1 MGLGPFDLTGGPF
14 LLLYGVLFLLAVFG
28 CFAMS
33 EWLRPEGRPGNA
45 DGADELGVLAGGAP
59 RLAEAAV
66 ARLLADHALDITERR
81 EFRIHRSAAARSAAE
96 RRVMALSSPATWKD
110 VLTTIKVEAEVIEA
124 RLERKGLL
132 MDAATRAQMRFW
144 QTSPLFALMVFGAI
158 KWGVGTLR
166 DRPLGFLIALL
177 MVTAFV
183 ALIRYAKLDA
193 ATRSGRRALG
203 EVRRG
208 AARLRSAPVRDEAG
222 MAVALFGTTVLVGS
236 GLSDFHD
243 LRMKGASSGD
253 GGGSSGSDSG
263 GDGGC
268 GGGGC
273 GGCGG

>member
-14 LLLYGVLFLLAVFG
+14 LLLYGVLFLLAVLG
-28 CFAMS
+28 CFALS
-33 EWLRPEGRPGNA
+33 EWLRPEGRPGKA
-45 DGADELGVLAGGAP
+45 DDADELAVLAGGAP
-59 RLAEAAV
+59 RLAEAIV
-66 ARLLADHALDITERR
+66 ARLLADHAMDITDRR
-81 EFRIHRSAAARSAAE
+81 ELRIHRSEAVRSTAE
-96 RRVMALSSPATWKD
+96 RRVMALASPATWKD
-110 VLTTIKVEAEVIEA
+110 VLGAIKVEAEVIEA

-132 MDAATRAQMRFW
+132 MDAATRKQMRFW

-166 DRPLGFLIALL
+166 DRPVGFLTALL
-177 MVTAFV
+177 IVTAFV
-183 ALIRYAKLDA
+183 ALIRFAKLDA

-203 EVRRG
+203 EVRRD

-222 MAVALFGTTVLVGS
+222 MAVALFGTTVLIGS

-243 LRMKGASSGD
+243 LRMKSTSSGD
-253 GGGSSGSDSG
+253 GGSGDSGSG